1 MPINNIKNTPG
12 VMYMKI
18 NELGGKNTEEVRG
31 ARQNRREVAGAREAG
46 GAQVQNRVQARVRTR
61 EVVRFQARNMV
72 ENAVN
77 RAVNIPEVR
86 EERVAQI
93 KQQVQ
98 AGTYNVSNREIARA
112 MIGNLLN
119 EIA

>member
-1 MPINNIKNTPG
+1 MPINNIKNTPE

-18 NELGGKNTEEVRG
+18 NELAGKNVEETRNTKQ
-31 ARQNRREVAGAREAG
+31 ARRRAGAEAG
-46 GAQVQNRVQARVRTR
+46 EGVRAQNRVQARTRTR
-61 EVVRFQARNMV
+61 EVVQLRAHHMV

-77 RAVNIPEVR
+77 QAKNMPEVR
-86 EERVAQI
+86 EEKVAQV

-112 MIGNLLN
+112 MIGNLLH